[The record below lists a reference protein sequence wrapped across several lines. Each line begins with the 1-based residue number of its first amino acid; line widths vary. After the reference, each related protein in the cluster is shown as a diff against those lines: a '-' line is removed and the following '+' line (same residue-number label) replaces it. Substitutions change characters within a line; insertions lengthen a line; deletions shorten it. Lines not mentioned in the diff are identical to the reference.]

1 MTLVPRQPALR
12 VLAALWLLTCL
23 AVLLLTLLKH
33 ELYANQRSALT
44 QLVTVYFLGFPSIHI
59 AVLASA
65 KIKLDWYLHA
75 RFEPSIL
82 SESVFLWTLMVA
94 LGYAQWFVVL
104 PWISRKCWGL
114 CNALFCR
121 SGSSMREKPGDK

>member
-1 MTLVPRQPALR
+1 MTFIPRHRASR
-12 VLAALWLLTCL
+12 VLAALWLLACV

-44 QLVTVYFLGFPSIHI
+44 QLVTVYFLGFPSTHI

-82 SESVFLWTLMVA
+82 SECVFLWTLMVA
-94 LGYAQWFVVL
+94 LGYVQWFVVL

-114 CNALFCR
+114 CNALLYR
-121 SGSSMREKPGDK
+121 SGGARREKPGAE

>member
-1 MTLVPRQPALR
+1 MSLVPRHAATR
-12 VLAALWLLTCL
+12 VLAALWLLACL

-44 QLVTVYFLGFPSIHI
+44 QLVTVYFLGFPSTHI
-59 AVLASA
+59 GVVASA

-82 SESVFLWTLMVA
+82 SEAVFLWTLMVA

-104 PWISRKCWGL
+104 PWISRKCWAL

-121 SGSSMREKPGDK
+121 RGGSRREKPRHE